1 MHGTRHWQRIR
12 LKNLA
17 GLTALAMALA
27 TMLSLSTAAGAQA
40 ATSCPKGG
48 KGAMSLSVIYGV
60 DLCVVSVDGT
70 IAIPLS
76 TDASSLQYCSEETP
90 SSDALT
96 GQSISSR
103 ASMDQEVVAGWTPA
117 APAYFAAEKKW
128 YAKHK
133 KFKTAKQE
141 KLAKKLLKDIPVIV
155 PLIAAKS
162 AADTA
167 FDAQMSAVGADVAS
181 QSCAA
186 AQAGLTQAAALQQ
199 AAASAAT
206 KFSNANELFVEL
218 LA

>member
-1 MHGTRHWQRIR
+1 VHGTRHWQRIR

-133 KFKTAKQE
+133 KFKTA
-141 KLAKKLLKDIPVIV
+141 
-155 PLIAAKS
+155 
-162 AADTA
+162 DTA